1 MSSIFFKYLVDVEG
15 HLKGLF
21 WSDSQSQI
29 DYAVFGDVVIFDSTY
44 RTNKYNMP
52 FVPFVGVK

>member
-1 MSSIFFKYLVDVEG
+1 MEG

-29 DYAVFGDVVIFDSTY
+29 DYAAFGDVVIFDSTY